1 MVVVSGIGVVV
12 VVVEVVVVVAAV
24 VVVVVVGVE
33 VVRDDAVIVSRGGY
47 KYVWLLALILMPYEP
62 MSRSVGI
69 VAAPAVGHHFLLL

>member
-24 VVVVVVGVE
+24 VVVVVDVE
-33 VVRDDAVIVSRGGY
+33 VVRDGVVIVTRGGY